1 MNNSIAVSPSLVRG
15 HLAAIKVEL
24 IELAKLNIV
33 DPFQKIIIDELKKAK
48 ILIEIYIDKLP
59 NDSVSNQEKSIAQA
73 QKDEQEYKEN
83 SRAFKP
89 EESDLLDMFNEGKFQ
104 IVARSYPMLKVF
116 EKIIAFKDA
125 SNVLI
130 TGDTGTGKELVAN

>member
-15 HLAAIKVEL
+15 HLAAINAEL
-24 IELAKLNIV
+24 IELAKIKIV
-33 DPFQKIIIDELKKAK
+33 DSFQKIIIDELEKAK
-48 ILIEIYIDKLP
+48 ILIEIYLDKLP
-59 NDSVSNQEKSIAQA
+59 KESESNQEEILAQT

-89 EESDLLDMFNEGKFQ
+89 EESDLLDKFNEGKFQ